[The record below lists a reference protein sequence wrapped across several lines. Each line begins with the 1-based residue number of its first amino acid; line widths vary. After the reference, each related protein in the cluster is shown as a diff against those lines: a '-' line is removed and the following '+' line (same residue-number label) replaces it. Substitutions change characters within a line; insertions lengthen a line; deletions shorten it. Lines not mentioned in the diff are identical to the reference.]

1 MKLNLQTKSIQ
12 YLLFV
17 LVLFLALVING
28 ALPLVTTPT
37 LYQALWATG
46 FAESYT
52 HDNLFNIFAHNI
64 GYPHPAAIA
73 FGLAATWPINLL
85 LRIGLLAPDAY
96 TIIFAIALTVAFVAC
111 VKLALQQGVSYA
123 KSLLLALTWLSMP
136 MVWVHAEFSMLQ
148 LGIALLP
155 FYFLNFLNFLNLDN
169 LKNNLLK
176 TITFFCT
183 PVLAI
188 FMDGYTFMLYAC
200 GSSFLLLAYIY
211 KQKFNREF
219 LIKTIALVHFT
230 SLVVAYLLFKQF
242 IGKGEFGSGSLDFFR
257 SWSLDLIFA
266 AIPTQGI
273 HWLPDLLGLSV
284 ARNSQMYYGDWSVWS
299 TTFLLPLLVVSLIAF
314 FVIKNKSWLSYSFLI
329 VFLLSFYMGLG
340 PTLKFNTLKKNATI
354 TDTAMAYNSIMT
366 ESQGLITTGN
376 GVITKYVP
384 GFKAMRASYRWNAL
398 AVFALWFLL
407 MLAVSQNKKNQA
419 WLIAGIYIVLV
430 FNLPNLPAQLQ
441 TQINNRLSFF
451 KIDNS
456 LVAELKQLVPANSV
470 ALIIPSQNDFYNNYL
485 APKAN
490 IKTFNIGGDK
500 NLLIAQEHWP
510 EEVFAAAQDLNS
522 RAIWPQ
528 IKLLA
533 SGKADVLI
541 VPFAD
546 VFRANK
552 CKNFANEAN
561 NPNCKITKPE
571 IINFYNAI
579 KDLSYLTVKVSD
591 SFYTIELATNLK
603 GAKNQEAL
611 KSILLNNLQ
620 LPFETNAAELNNPYV
635 LSSGWH
641 ASEAQ
646 FTWSSQKA
654 KLEVLAPESC
664 RQQNCMIQ
672 LSFAHINNSH
682 QGLELNLN
690 GKKINIRDARRASKI
705 GFDFVFP
712 VDQTTTLQSIDIA
725 VPNASSPARNSVGN
739 NDSRILG
746 AALIKINIIQP

>member
-1 MKLNLQTKSIQ
+1 MKLNLHTKSIQ
-12 YLLFV
+12 YLLFT
-17 LVLFLALVING
+17 LLLFLALFING
-28 ALPLVTTPT
+28 ALPFVTIPT

-46 FAESYT
+46 YAESYT
-52 HDNLFNIFAHNI
+52 HGHIFNIFAHDI
-64 GYPHPAAIA
+64 GYPHPAAIS
-73 FGLAATWPINLL
+73 FGLAATWPMSLL
-85 LRIGLLAPDAY
+85 LRIGFLAPDAY
-96 TIIFAIALTVAFVAC
+96 TIVFAIVLTVAFIAC
-111 VKLALQQGVSYA
+111 IKLALQQGVTYA

-155 FYFLNFLNFLNLDN
+155 FYFLNFLNFIYLDN
-169 LKNNLLK
+169 LKNNLIK
-176 TITFFCT
+176 TIALFCT
-183 PVLAI
+183 PVLSI

-273 HWLPDLLGLSV
+273 HWLPDVLGLSV
-284 ARNSQMYYGDWSVWS
+284 VRNSQLYYGDWSVWS
-299 TTFLLPLLVVSLIAF
+299 ATFLLPLLVVSLIAF
-314 FVIKNKSWLSYSFLI
+314 FTIKNKSWLIYSFLI

-340 PTLKFNTLKKNATI
+340 PTLKLNTLKKNLPNESTLSGF
-354 TDTAMAYNSIMT
+354 NSIMT

-407 MLAVSQNKKNQA
+407 VLALSQNKKRQPCLVGA
-419 WLIAGIYIVLV
+419 IFIVLL

-441 TQINNRLSFF
+441 TQINNRLSFL

-456 LVAELKQLVPANSV
+456 LVAELKQFVPANSV

-485 APKAN
+485 VPMAN

-533 SGKADVLI
+533 SAKADVLI

-561 NPNCKITKPE
+561 NPDCKIAKPE

-591 SFYTIELATNLK
+591 SFYTIELASNFK

-620 LPFETNAAELNNPYV
+620 LPIQTNATDLNNPYV
-635 LSSGWH
+635 LTSGWH

-646 FTWSSQKA
+646 FTWSSPKA
-654 KLEVLAPESC
+654 RLEVLAPENC
-664 RQQNCMIQ
+664 RQQNCMLQ

-682 QGLELNLN
+682 QGIELNLN

-712 VDQTTTLQSIDIA
+712 VDQTTALQSIDLV
-725 VPNASSPARNSVGN
+725 VPNAFTPSKNSGENTDQRV
-739 NDSRILG
+739 LG